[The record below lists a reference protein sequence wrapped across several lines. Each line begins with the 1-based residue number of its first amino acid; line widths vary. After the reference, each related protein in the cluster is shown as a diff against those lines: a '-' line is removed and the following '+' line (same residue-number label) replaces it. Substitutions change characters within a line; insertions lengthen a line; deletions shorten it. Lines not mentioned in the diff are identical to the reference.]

1 MVMFQKCYI
10 NQVMLLLAVE
20 EVVRLELDDAK
31 FGQILMELEVLHK
44 CRSPYIVYFYGAF
57 FVEGMV
63 YMCIEYMDNGSL
75 DRIYDQRTLRLEVS
89 MNHNWYTLQTQ

>member
-1 MVMFQKCYI
+1 MFQKCYI
-10 NQVMLLLAVE
+10 NQVMLLLAME
-20 EVVRLELDDAK
+20 EVVRLELYDAK
-31 FGQILMELEVLHK
+31 FGQILIELEVLHK

-75 DRIYDQRTLRLEVS
+75 DRIYNQRTLRLEVS
-89 MNHNWYTLQTQ
+89 MNHNWYTLQTR